1 MTQDGNVTSAGR
13 IQVVV
18 DSGIED
24 LIPGYMENR
33 QEDIKSIL
41 GSLAVGDYET
51 VLILGHSM
59 KGSGGGYGFD
69 GISEIGQTLELAAKE
84 KDAGTIERMVAD
96 LANYLQQ
103 VDIVFEEQ

>member
-1 MTQDGNVTSAGR
+1 MTQNGKFSSAGR

-24 LIPGYMENR
+24 LIPGYLENR
-33 QEDIKSIL
+33 KEDIKSIL
-41 GSLAVGDYET
+41 ASLPEGDYEAIM
-51 VLILGHSM
+51 ILGHSM

-69 GISEIGQTLELAAKE
+69 DISGIGQTLEVAAKE
-84 KDAGTIERMVAD
+84 KDAGTIKRMVAD
-96 LANYLQQ
+96 LANYLEQ

>member
-1 MTQDGNVTSAGR
+1 MTQNGNLSSTGR
-13 IQVVV
+13 IKVVV

-41 GSLAVGDYET
+41 GTLEAGDYET
-51 VLILGHSM
+51 VQILGHSM

-84 KDAGTIERMVAD
+84 KDAGTIKRMVAD
-96 LANYLQQ
+96 LANYLEQ